1 MATVKTLTCL
11 LKDAKEINIVWN
23 GLCRKY
29 DPEDAL
35 DVDAFGSYVV
45 DQIVCISKHAYEL
58 RIACHP
64 VKYEVNKIGG

>member
-1 MATVKTLTCL
+1 MATVKMLTGL

-45 DQIVCISKHAYEL
+45 DQIGCQGMENS
-58 RIACHP
+58 R
-64 VKYEVNKIGG
+64 